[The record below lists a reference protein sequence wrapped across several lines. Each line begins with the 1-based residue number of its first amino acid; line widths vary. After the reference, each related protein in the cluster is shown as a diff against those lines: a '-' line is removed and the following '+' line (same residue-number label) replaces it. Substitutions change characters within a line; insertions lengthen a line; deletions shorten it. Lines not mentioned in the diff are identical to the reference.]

1 MTTARCLRAVF
12 IQGERMMRVMLVE
25 DDARLAE
32 LVMEYLNNYEF
43 AVELVTRGDEA
54 LARFQASLPDLVVL
68 DLMLPG
74 TDGMVVCRQL
84 RAVSDVPILILTAR
98 EDSYDEVS
106 GLEQGADDFVNK
118 PVQPRVLLARLR
130 ALARRRLPAA
140 PDPAPQEPA
149 APSGHDDTPVYD
161 FGALHIATADR
172 SVVWRGQECVLSNTE
187 YKLLLVLVESAGRVL
202 SRDALLKKMRGIEFD
217 GLDRSIDNAISK
229 LRRRFDD
236 VDSSKIKTVW
246 GEGYLFSPSAW
257 N

>member
-1 MTTARCLRAVF
+1 MY
-12 IQGERMMRVMLVE
+12 RVMLVE

-32 LVMEYLNNYEF
+32 LVTEYLSGYEF
-43 AVELVTRGDEA
+43 AVDLVTRGDAALERFKA
-54 LARFQASLPDLVVL
+54 LAPDVVVL

-74 TDGMVVCRQL
+74 LDGMVVCRQI
-84 RAVSDVPILILTAR
+84 REMSEVPILILTAR

-130 ALARRRLPAA
+130 ALMRRTAQAKTGADSRVL
-140 PDPAPQEPA
+140 Q
-149 APSGHDDTPVYD
+149 
-161 FGALHIATADR
+161 FGALRIVTTDR
-172 SVVWRGQECVLSNTE
+172 SVMWRGEPCVLSNTE
-187 YKLLLVLVESAGRVL
+187 YKLLLVLAEAAGRVL

-217 GLDRSIDNAISK
+217 GLDRSIDNCISK
-229 LRRRFDD
+229 LRRKFDD
-236 VDSSKIKTVW
+236 AESEKIKTVW

>member
-1 MTTARCLRAVF
+1 MY
-12 IQGERMMRVMLVE
+12 RVMLVE

-32 LVMEYLNNYEF
+32 LVTEYLSGYEF
-43 AVELVTRGDEA
+43 TVDLVSRGDQA
-54 LARFQASLPDLVVL
+54 LERFKALSPDVVVL

-74 TDGMVVCRQL
+74 LDGMVVCRQI
-84 RAVSDVPILILTAR
+84 RDQSEVPILILTAR

-130 ALARRRLPAA
+130 ALLRRAQGKSSVDSRVL
-140 PDPAPQEPA
+140 E
-149 APSGHDDTPVYD
+149 
-161 FGALHIATADR
+161 FGTLRISTTDR
-172 SVVWRGQECVLSNTE
+172 SVSWRGQPCVLSNTE
-187 YKLLLVLVESAGRVL
+187 YKLLLVLAESAGRVL

-217 GLDRSIDNAISK
+217 GLDRSIDNSISK
-229 LRRRFDD
+229 LRKKFDD
-236 VDSSKIKTVW
+236 GESEKIKTVW

>member
-1 MTTARCLRAVF
+1 
-12 IQGERMMRVMLVE
+12 MLVE

-32 LVMEYLNNYEF
+32 LVTEYLSGYEF
-43 AVELVTRGDEA
+43 AVDLVTRGDAA
-54 LARFQASLPDLVVL
+54 LERFKALSPDVVVL

-74 TDGMVVCRQL
+74 LDGMVVCRQI
-84 RAVSDVPILILTAR
+84 REVSEVPILILTAR

-130 ALARRRLPAA
+130 ALMRRTQAKGGTDSRVL
-140 PDPAPQEPA
+140 Q
-149 APSGHDDTPVYD
+149 
-161 FGALHIATADR
+161 FGSLRIVTSDR
-172 SVVWRGQECVLSNTE
+172 SVSWRGEPCVLSNTE
-187 YKLLLVLVESAGRVL
+187 YKLLLVLAEAAGRVL

-217 GLDRSIDNAISK
+217 GLDRSIDNCISK
-229 LRRRFDD
+229 LRRKFDD
-236 VDSSKIKTVW
+236 AESEKIKTVW

>member
-1 MTTARCLRAVF
+1 MY
-12 IQGERMMRVMLVE
+12 RVMLVE

-32 LVMEYLNNYEF
+32 LVMEYLSGYEF
-43 AVELVTRGDEA
+43 AVDLVTRGDTALERFKA
-54 LARFQASLPDLVVL
+54 LAPDVVVL

-74 TDGMVVCRQL
+74 LDGMVVCRQI
-84 RAVSDVPILILTAR
+84 REVSEVPILILTAR

-130 ALARRRLPAA
+130 ALMRRTQAKGTDARVL
-140 PDPAPQEPA
+140 Q
-149 APSGHDDTPVYD
+149 
-161 FGALHIATADR
+161 FGALRIVTTDR
-172 SVVWRGQECVLSNTE
+172 SVVWRDEACVLSNTE
-187 YKLLLVLVESAGRVL
+187 YKLLLVLAEAAGRVL

-217 GLDRSIDNAISK
+217 GLDRSIDNCISK
-229 LRRRFDD
+229 LRRKFDD
-236 VDSSKIKTVW
+236 ADSEKIKTVW